1 MTRKVLRDVS
11 EKLVDGFVQFPAHG
25 EGPWSYLGSPQC
37 SVEYAVLQG
46 YELCLGAG
54 MLSYHGAADCNEF
67 CFGPAELVKVWSLTA
82 REFSDAV
89 SVS

>member
-1 MTRKVLRDVS
+1 MTRKVFCNVA
-11 EKLVDGFVQFPAHG
+11 EELVNGFVQLPAHE

-37 SVEYAVLQG
+37 GVEYTILQG
-46 YELCLGAG
+46 YELCLGAC
-54 MLSYHGAADCNEF
+54 MLPNHGAADCNEF
-67 CFGPAELVKVWSLTA
+67 CFGPAKLIKIWSLTA